1 MHQLTP
7 FIYFQYLHRAYIGAR
22 WLIERS
28 KMAIYRDGTSKANL
42 ELIGFEY
49 DDENSL
55 PTRIQV
61 KDKDGYNRWLLISD
75 TSDIYQISYN
85 GRFPYKGGTIE
96 VMVGDWINLD
106 PTFYENGE
114 YIPEVGQHW
123 TSVTVALPFQ
133 DVTAYVNNVEIVP
146 TGDDASGHA
155 YQALSKVTVSLPMQE
170 VTVTPST
177 NIQVITPTGTDAQ
190 GHAYQGLSQVTVNAV
205 DKLQLPTLSHW
216 WEDQGGMQVDVG
228 YKYENVAAGGA
239 LDRTRKLFLGNNTT
253 IYRNWVS
260 YGGEYGFYGSMQNLA
275 EPGTNVIDSDNEW
288 CSAGVKLSSPLI
300 DIMDLANLSD
310 DQKAEGVCCWINSY
324 NSTTT
329 ADYGSIFYSGAPN
342 YDLMIT
348 SVATFLSWAPNAGW
362 CGTSDSDCSFAF
374 TGLRGLKLQDGY
386 MNSQV
391 VAFLLKG
398 VYSINYFETDCYLGY
413 GALARTPNL
422 KTVVLTYSQGLAF
435 RYQSEPSDQALGAS
449 GVQKIVVPDALYESY
464 RTEFTGTG
472 FYNKFVKSS
481 EYTRTR
487 FVGLG

>member
-1 MHQLTP
+1 
-7 FIYFQYLHRAYIGAR
+7 
-22 WLIERS
+22 
-28 KMAIYRDGTSKANL
+28 MAVNRYGTSKTGL
-42 ELIGFEY
+42 GLTGFKI
-49 DDENSL
+49 DENHNL
-55 PTRIQV
+55 PTDIQV
-61 KDKDGYNRWLLISD
+61 RDINGYYRWLQISNTD
-75 TSDIYQISYN
+75 ELFQVSYN
-85 GRFPYKGGTIE
+85 GRFPYRGGIVE
-96 VMVGDWINLD
+96 VQVGDWTNVD

-114 YIPEVGQHW
+114 YVPEIGQHW

-170 VTVTPST
+170 VTVTPNT

-300 DIMDLANLSD
+300 DIMDLANLSN
-310 DQKAEGVCCWINSY
+310 DQKAEGICCWISSY

-362 CGTSDSDCSFAF
+362 CGTQSSDCQFGF
-374 TGLRGLKLQDGY
+374 NGLKGLKLQDGY

-391 VAFLLKG
+391 PQFLLKG
-398 VYSINYFETDCYLGY
+398 NYSINYFETDCPLSY
-413 GALARTPNL
+413 GSLTRTAYL
-422 KTVVLTYSQGLAF
+422 KTVVLTYSRGLAF
-435 RYQSEPSDQALGAS
+435 TLQSDPTLQPLAAS
-449 GVQKIVVPDALYESY
+449 GVQKIVVPDALYDDY
-464 RTEFTGTG
+464 RTEFTDTG
-472 FYNKFVKSS
+472 FYNKFVKAS